1 MANLSIRR
9 GEPRQEAAVWDP
21 FRMTEPLRAFDPMR
35 LLRDMMGGDPF
46 AGLVAAGGATFAPD
60 VEIKETQD
68 AYLVTADLP
77 GVRADDLEV
86 SVTGNR
92 LTVSGKREEEQR
104 REDDRFFA
112 YERSYGAFSRSFV
125 MPEGTDLDQLKA
137 DLKDGVLT
145 VTVPKKAE
153 VQARRVPIGGAAS
166 GKGEG
171 HKGEKGEKGE
181 KKAA

>member
-1 MANLSIRR
+1 MANLRVR
-9 GEPRQEAAVWDP
+9 HGETRQEPAVWDP
-21 FRMTEPLRAFDPMR
+21 FRMMESARTLDPVR
-35 LLRDMMGGDPF
+35 LIRDMMGGDPF
-46 AGLVAAGGATFAPD
+46 AGMVGAGGAAFAPD
-60 VEIKETQD
+60 VEIKETKD

-112 YERSYGAFSRSFV
+112 YERSYGAFSRSFM

-145 VTVPKKAE
+145 ISVPKRAE

-166 GKGEG
+166 GGKGEG
-171 HKGEKGEKGE
+171 QKEKGEKGE
-181 KKAA
+181 KKAS